1 MRHYDLF
8 YLINLILNIIENIFD
23 VFNQLH
29 EKYIRLNDKN
39 NTQISK

>member
-23 VFNQLH
+23 VFYQLH